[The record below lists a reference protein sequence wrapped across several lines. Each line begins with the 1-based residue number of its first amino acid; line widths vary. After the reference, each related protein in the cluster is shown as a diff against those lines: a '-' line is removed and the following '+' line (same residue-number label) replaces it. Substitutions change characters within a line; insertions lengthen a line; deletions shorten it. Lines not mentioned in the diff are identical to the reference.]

1 MIGRHQLTHQ
11 MLLLGLQCPRRLYS
25 IVYQPRKN
33 HQSIG
38 ECYPALSPHAR
49 AVLEH
54 GFPGGVDAILRPG
67 EGPDAWL
74 GWTNE
79 LIQSGA
85 PIIYNAAVTY
95 DGVLARVDVLKREN
109 FGWKAVLAAEH
120 MDANQQ
126 EWSSALMVYLV
137 EGSGLLLTGLSLAV
151 IDGESQLEEIR
162 SVLMGARARSQA
174 VPEWIETCR
183 NVLDEVHQPA
193 ALPGPHCS
201 SPEPCHLLER
211 CFSIDR

>member
-1 MIGRHQLTHQ
+1 

-25 IVYQPRKN
+25 IVYQPRDTFP
-33 HQSIG
+33 SITA
-38 ECYPALSPHAR
+38 CYPALSSRAR

-79 LIQSGA
+79 LIQGGA
-85 PIIYNAAVTY
+85 PVVYNAAVAF
-95 DGVLARVDVLKREN
+95 DGILARVDVLKREN
-109 FGWKAVLAAEH
+109 YGWRAVIASEE

-137 EGSGLLLTGLSLAV
+137 EGSGLLLTALSLVV
-151 IDGESQLEEIR
+151 INGDSPGEEIR
-162 SVLMGARARSQA
+162 SVLMGARTRSRS
-174 VPEWIETCR
+174 VPEWIDTCR
-183 NVLDEVHQPA
+183 GVLDEVHQPA
-193 ALPGPHCS
+193 ALPGAHCS
-201 SPEPCHLLER
+201 VPQPCHLLER
-211 CFSIDR
+211 CLSNK